1 MHNLFSYFEN
11 LSSMQR
17 RPLTRIELGLQDL
30 MEFKNY
36 IDTQC
41 NGDCVKV
48 SKNVKESLEKVQL
61 REAERRKKN
70 VRHRI
75 GSILNVLLTKN
86 ACLLLGNLLEFINS
100 GYS

>member
-1 MHNLFSYFEN
+1 MQGSYIKN
-11 LSSMQR
+11 PSSMQR

-30 MEFKNY
+30 MEFKNF

-41 NGDCVKV
+41 SGDCSKV
-48 SKNVKESLEKVQL
+48 NKNVKESLEKVQL

-75 GSILNVLLTKN
+75 GR
-86 ACLLLGNLLEFINS
+86 
-100 GYS
+100 